1 MSRRL
6 FILGST
12 GSIGCS
18 AIEVI
23 LHLRSIDGEG
33 SWPVIGLAAGN
44 NASLLQEQASLLGAE
59 AISLT
64 TPSNVQSYPCY
75 TSAEELLKQHSQ
87 PGDLVLVAIV
97 GFAGI
102 VPTLTAIE
110 CGCDVALAN
119 KESLVAAGK
128 LLMDAVTKSCVK
140 LLPVDSE
147 HSAIFQA
154 LSDTPLQEVTQIT
167 LTASGGS
174 LRNIPDEELHNVSVE
189 QVLNHPTWSMGAKV
203 TVDSA
208 SLMNKALEL
217 IEAHW
222 LFGVDESKL
231 QALIH
236 PQSIVHGMVEFNDGS
251 VIAQMS
257 PPDMKLPIQY
267 AFTWPKRVDTCSLR
281 IDWTTAQAFQFEPI
295 PEQRYPAI
303 RLAFEVIK
311 RGGTAGAVF
320 NAANEVVVEAFLQ
333 HSLPFGSMVGIV
345 EQVLENISIEDRVDF
360 DSVVAADQEAR
371 EHTLAIIASQKVH
384 S

>member
-1 MSRRL
+1 MSRRV

-18 AIEVI
+18 AVKVIE
-23 LHLRSIDGEG
+23 HLRSIDGEE
-33 SWPVIGLAAGN
+33 SWPVIGLAAGK
-44 NASLLQEQASLLGAE
+44 NASLLQEQALILGAE
-59 AISLT
+59 AVSLA
-64 TPSNVQSYPCY
+64 TPSDIQCQHCY
-75 TSAEELLKQHSQ
+75 TSAEELLEKHAKQ
-87 PGDLVLVAIV
+87 GDLVLVAIV

-102 VPTLTAIE
+102 LPTLKAIE

-119 KESLVAAGK
+119 KEALVAGGK
-128 LLMDAVTKSCVK
+128 LVMDAVAEAKVS
-140 LLPVDSE
+140 LIPVDSE

-154 LSDTPLQEVTQIT
+154 LSYAPLNEVAQIT

-174 LRNIPDEELHNVSVE
+174 LRNFPEDELHNVSVE

-222 LFGVDESKL
+222 LFGVDETKI

-267 AFTWPKRVDTCSLR
+267 AFTWPKRSAACSKR
-281 IDWTTAQAFQFEPI
+281 FDWSATHALQFEPI
-295 PEQRYPAI
+295 CEQKYPAI
-303 RLAFEVIK
+303 RLAFEVIR

-345 EQVLENISIEDRVDF
+345 EQVLENISIQDLVDF
-360 DSVVAADQEAR
+360 ETVVAADQEAR
-371 EHTLAIIASQKVH
+371 QQTLSFIASQKVN